1 MKRVLTALMPV
12 LWTLAFLIPMTYVVV
27 WIIES
32 VYGVPISDDTF
43 QFERPWAALL
53 LLAAPLVLIARGW
66 LQDQRAPRLKLSRVH
81 DLAVIGRR
89 GFRTWLRHAPTGA
102 RTVAVLLLGLAL
114 MGPQSIHARDS
125 AEVEGID
132 IVLTLDLSLSM
143 QAADIQPSRFNAMK
157 EVVDDFVRRRPNDRI
172 GAVVFGRDAYT
183 LMPLTTD
190 KQALRSAI
198 AELELNMIDGRGTA
212 IGNAVGTAI
221 NRIKDSEAESR
232 VIILLTDGDSNSG
245 NVSPQQAATI
255 ARTLPHPRNR
265 TETDPEAR
273 ERRTGAK
280 IYTIMM
286 GQSDNARVQQG
297 TDVFGRAMWDQ
308 GNFPINPELLR
319 EMAES
324 TGGEYFQATDRRGL
338 ERSFHQILD
347 RLERSEIEDTGR
359 VYGELFGA
367 LLWPALALLVLEML
381 ASALVLRRWP

>member
-27 WIIES
+27 WTIES

-53 LLAAPLVLIARGW
+53 LPAAPLVLIARGW
-66 LQDQRAPRLKLSRVH
+66 LQDRRAPRLKLSRVH

-143 QAADIQPSRFNAMK
+143 QAADIEPNRFAAMQD
-157 EVVDDFVRRRPNDRI
+157 VVDDFVRRRPNDRI

-265 TETDPEAR
+265 TETDPDAR

-359 VYGELFGA
+359 VYGELFPAFVG
-367 LLWPALALLVLEML
+367 PALALLVLEL
-381 ASALVLRRWP
+381 LLGTLYFRRWP

>member
-1 MKRVLTALMPV
+1 MKRVLTALMPL

-27 WIIES
+27 WTIES

-53 LLAAPLVLIARGW
+53 LPAALLVLIARGW
-66 LQDQRAPRLKLSRVH
+66 LQDRHAPRLKLSRVH

-143 QAADIQPSRFNAMK
+143 QAADIEPNRFAAMQD
-157 EVVDDFVRRRPNDRI
+157 VVDDFVRRRPNDRI

-265 TETDPEAR
+265 TETDPDAR

>member
-27 WIIES
+27 WTIES

-81 DLAVIGRR
+81 DLAMIGRR

>member
-27 WIIES
+27 WTIES

-53 LLAAPLVLIARGW
+53 LPAALLVLIARGW
-66 LQDQRAPRLKLSRVH
+66 LQDRRAPRLKLSRVH

-143 QAADIQPSRFNAMK
+143 QAADIEPNRFAAMQD
-157 EVVDDFVRRRPNDRI
+157 VVDEFVRRRPNDRI

>member
-27 WIIES
+27 WTIES

-297 TDVFGRAMWDQ
+297 TDVFGRAIWDQ